1 MAAVRKR
8 KRITPTLLTAPAGP
22 DPSVTGA
29 PLADVPTAV
38 AVKFSTS
45 QELEVVSKAVKQLQ
59 PLKVVTNAGY
69 MAVLLRDARILVF
82 DHQAMLCETSIAHLC
97 QPQELLSLQLRDSEP
112 VISATKGRIFFFR
125 RSVGQWFSFSS
136 TTSEEELLLASVLG
150 PKEFQSK
157 FVSFA
162 ESPQADPQYFREL
175 CSRLPSLRSLT
186 DLPNLSA
193 KLADV

>member
-59 PLKVVTNAGY
+59 PLKAEFFFFENE
-69 MAVLLRDARILVF
+69 LWW
-82 DHQAMLCETSIAHLC
+82 
-97 QPQELLSLQLRDSEP
+97 LLSCCGSDS
-112 VISATKGRIFFFR
+112 
-125 RSVGQWFSFSS
+125 
-136 TTSEEELLLASVLG
+136 
-150 PKEFQSK
+150 
-157 FVSFA
+157 
-162 ESPQADPQYFREL
+162 
-175 CSRLPSLRSLT
+175 
-186 DLPNLSA
+186 
-193 KLADV
+193 